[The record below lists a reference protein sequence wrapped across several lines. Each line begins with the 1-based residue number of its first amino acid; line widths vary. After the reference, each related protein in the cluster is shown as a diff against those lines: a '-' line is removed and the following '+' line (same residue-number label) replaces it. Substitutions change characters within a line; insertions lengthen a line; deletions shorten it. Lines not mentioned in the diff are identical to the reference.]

1 MLNRSLVRDPAR
13 GPYCQVITCET
24 APKRDPG
31 QDSSKLLKSSPKTPE
46 VYVPIGADRDP
57 TRNKNLLQC
66 IKELRPIRGGDR
78 FGVDSQPRS
87 RTPRSSSTARSLASS
102 LTRFSAKTSQRQAD
116 KKRTGAR
123 HVGHLL
129 RQDAWVVRSGEPTGD
144 ERGVGRREWTDPEVE
159 RLLHQV
165 DHRKAGAQID
175 RGFRVPGE
183 EVDDDRPDQ
192 PHDAL
197 LAIDAE
203 LAARGRLLDAGGL
216 VRLLQILQE
225 LHAPFVVSAADL
237 RQPASP
243 RPRTRRCYGAGGE
256 TSYQGVKR

>member
-129 RQDAWVVRSGEPTGD
+129 RKTHGLFVQVSQPVTSVASGGGNGLIPRSNASCTRSIIVRPVRRSTEASGYRARKSTTTGLTN
-144 ERGVGRREWTDPEVE
+144 RTM
-159 RLLHQV
+159 
-165 DHRKAGAQID
+165 
-175 RGFRVPGE
+175 
-183 EVDDDRPDQ
+183 
-192 PHDAL
+192 
-197 LAIDAE
+197 
-203 LAARGRLLDAGGL
+203 
-216 VRLLQILQE
+216 
-225 LHAPFVVSAADL
+225 PFW
-237 RQPASP
+237 Q
-243 RPRTRRCYGAGGE
+243 
-256 TSYQGVKR
+256 